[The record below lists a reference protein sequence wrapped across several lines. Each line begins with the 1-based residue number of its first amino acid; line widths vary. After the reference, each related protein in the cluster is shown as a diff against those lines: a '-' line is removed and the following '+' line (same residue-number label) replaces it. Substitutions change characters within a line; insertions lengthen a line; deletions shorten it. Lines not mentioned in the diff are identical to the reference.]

1 MLVQKGIISNNMLGD
16 AFTETADTNCAN
28 LKIQKEKR
36 RSAKIQ
42 PRKIGKGD
50 EYIVALACHASIEG
64 NTKPAHKVGYLL
76 PCTACFLQS

>member
-1 MLVQKGIISNNMLGD
+1 MLGD

-28 LKIQKEKR
+28 LRIQKEER

-42 PRKIGKGD
+42 PSKIGKGD

-64 NTKPAHKVGYLL
+64 NTKLAHKVGYLL